1 MQQQNKA
8 PFQQYSFSAGML
20 DDTLEARQD
29 VKQYYS
35 GAREILNMVCQPH
48 GGVTARGAL
57 RRRWEFPE
65 MAGGFRLS
73 KFEVSSE
80 KGFITL
86 FLDKKVVILDDDF
99 RFDITTPY
107 SGNELDGLDLNQSL
121 DTMIITSAKYPPQ
134 SLLRKGTDTDW
145 GLEPTQFRLPPQ
157 ETYEDTTGGQN
168 AIQSL
173 KFESASK
180 KNSFR
185 LQLHGYNSK
194 SVIWGEQEENVS
206 RIQEALN
213 NLEILDGKDGGV
225 QVSFDDGEYRVEFV
239 GTDGKQKWN
248 DIIIKI
254 EDASTS
260 CRVTTKCIQEGKPPL
275 EDVWSAKRGWQVS
288 SCQHRGRLVFGG
300 TMSRPNM
307 FFLSMP
313 NQSDICFRMTDE
325 GLDDEGIS
333 AAVDADGNCV
343 IHRVFSSDKLFITT
357 NKGVFAVTE
366 SILTPTNT
374 VPEKQTDVPCSKIRP
389 VELNGTV
396 VYITQTKT
404 GIPQSVASI
413 TYSDDEKKYKTRDL
427 AKLAYA
433 LMRRPCSFD
442 VCKASLEK
450 NATYLFVVNSDG
462 TLAVLNT
469 DDEELDGW
477 MLCNTRNGEFLAVS
491 VINDAPFFATKRNIG
506 GQTRYFIEEWDNEAN
521 LDLSVELVSDEPKSL
536 WTNDELAFYNGMT
549 VGVYADG
556 LAYGEVKIADGT
568 LELDYPVKKIEV
580 GIPFDWACETMPV
593 TAELSDGTLVGNR
606 HRFGKVTVRF
616 KDSAGI
622 FINGQEICNRYFG
635 RDSWDKKEVLL
646 NGTYT
651 VRLLGWY
658 GGNSDEL
665 ATIRCSGTSLQ
676 PVTILS
682 ITAEVIQ

>member
-8 PFQQYSFSAGML
+8 AFQQYSFSAGML
-20 DDTLEARQD
+20 DDTLEARFD

-35 GAREILNMVCQPH
+35 GAREISNMVCQPM

-65 MAGGFRLS
+65 IANGFRLA

-80 KGFITL
+80 KGFIAL
-86 FLDKKVVILDDDF
+86 FLDKKIVILDDDF
-99 RFDITTPY
+99 KMEIASPY
-107 SGNELDGLDLNQSL
+107 AGCDLNDLDLNQSL
-121 DTMIITSAKYPPQ
+121 DTMIITSDKYETQ
-134 SLLRKGTDTDW
+134 SLVRKGSDRDW
-145 GLEPTQFRLPPQ
+145 GLEKTSFRLPPQ
-157 ETYEDTTGGQN
+157 DTFEDTEGGVN

-173 KFESASK
+173 KFDGAAGG
-180 KNSFR
+180 NSFR
-185 LQLHGYNSK
+185 LTLHGYQTK
-194 SVIWGEQEENVS
+194 SIVLGSAADNIT
-206 RIQEALN
+206 RIAEALN
-213 NLEILDGKDGGV
+213 ELEILDGENGGV
-225 QVSFDDGEYRVEFV
+225 QVSFVNNEYRVEFV
-239 GTDGKQKWN
+239 GTDGKQKWK

-260 CRVTTKCIQEGKPPL
+260 CRVITKCIQEGKPPL
-275 EDVWSAKRGWQVS
+275 EDVWSAKRGWLVS
-288 SCQHRGRLVFGG
+288 SCQHRGRMVIGG
-300 TMSRPNM
+300 TKGRPNN
-307 FFLSMP
+307 FYLSMP

-343 IHRVFSSDKLFITT
+343 IHRVFSSDKLFIMT

-366 SILTPTNT
+366 SIVTPNNT
-374 VPEKQTDVPCSKIRP
+374 VPEKQTDVPCAKIRP

-404 GIPQSVASI
+404 GIPQSVGSI

-427 AKLAYA
+427 AKLSYS
-433 LMRRPCSFD
+433 LMRSPYSFD
-442 VCKASLEK
+442 VCKASLDK
-450 NATYLFVVNSDG
+450 NATYLFVVNKDG

-477 MLCNTRNGEFLAVS
+477 TLCNTRNGDFLAVS
-491 VINDAPFFATKRNIG
+491 VINDAPFFATKRFIDG
-506 GQTRYFIEEWDNEAN
+506 KTRYFIEEWDNKAN
-521 LDLSVELVSDEPKSL
+521 LDLSVELISEEPKKV
-536 WTNDELAFYNGMT
+536 WNNEELGFYNGLT
-549 VGVYADG
+549 VGIYADD
-556 LAYGEVKIADGT
+556 LAYGEVEIIDGSI
-568 LELDYPVKKIEV
+568 ELNYQAKKIEI
-580 GIPFDWACETMPV
+580 GIPFDWAVETMPIV
-593 TAELSDGTLVGNR
+593 AELSDGTLIGNR

-622 FINGQEICNRYFG
+622 LINGQEICNRYFG
-635 RDSWDKKEVLL
+635 RDAWDKKEVLL

-658 GGNSDEL
+658 GGNNDKVS
-665 ATIRCSGTSLQ
+665 TIRCSGTSLQ